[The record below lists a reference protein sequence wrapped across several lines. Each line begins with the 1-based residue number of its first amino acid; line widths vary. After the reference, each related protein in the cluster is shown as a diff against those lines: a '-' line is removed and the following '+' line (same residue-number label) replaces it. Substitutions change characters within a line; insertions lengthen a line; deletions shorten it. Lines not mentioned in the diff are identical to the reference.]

1 MARVN
6 CASLFDTLREKG
18 IIDNN
23 FNEVMRAMN
32 ITPKDIANNLD
43 GFFLSYKNYN
53 IEASKITRAKY
64 FSNASANRMYDNLS
78 YYTSQKNGELS
89 RVGADQ
95 FLRSEFALTRKHANE
110 QKSIFY
116 GDNMFGKE
124 FVDANGKNQMF
135 ASYIEDNNMHKEVFD
150 ILMNNKTTEGL
161 DKNAADVLN
170 QFRRHMEVET
180 SGLVGTKPLDMQN
193 MMRTEYIYGLLDEA
207 KLDFYNSNQMTNQ
220 ATRAKKS
227 VLKFL
232 RGDNHIEIKP
242 NQKSAFFQK
251 LREDFADVLDLEKAS
266 PERVD
271 AFFDNYFFSR
281 GGKGGVGGM
290 LDYNLF
296 DSMDKSRLFGDVF
309 SDDFVRNPMEFTK
322 YQVNAV
328 DALDSLTKRWSRNY
342 GIYRQLGPRPFETLK
357 GFIDKA
363 KANLDSTTF
372 GNVKNLTDRKYVG
385 GLMEELNLSSTA
397 SRNAALD
404 VVNGVG
410 NLVLAPRLLCF
421 SLVNVDDIPMRSV
434 LTSAMTGDSALKRAF
449 FDSQDTLRKA
459 VKDFVVGT
467 ATGKSTFEKNALN
480 TLADQQQANLARIL
494 SGSSLDGMPRYTS
507 RFQKF
512 KSVFREAYESGGI
525 TKTFTAATGSN
536 IGTLGNDSLEKAM
549 VFNSN
554 DIANE
559 ILTKI
564 KSGELDYKK
573 AFLTDDAIKRNGI
586 TPYMLEAYKKSDKV
600 LNFADDLSNTDVLKT
615 MKISPENINTR
626 SLDKAIQ
633 GEVIARL
640 DRKGIFQKGGN
651 LTGTKLETANKQI
664 ADFYINKQ
672 GNVPDDI
679 LKLINKS
686 DQFDIISTG
695 GELTVRT
702 KPEFRD
708 KFSFQSEKLYEANIN
723 PAYRELIQRESQN
736 LRKAIETEVISD
748 LRAGK
753 TNKIVEGYNKKI
765 DKAIEIDSMP
775 KDVKT
780 SGPFYEELKRTNPE
794 FIEIMNR
801 NATDAAGIDAGMK
814 ELIMNQRSY
823 LDESFENLQYTLF
836 EDHFGL
842 FSNPYDTA
850 NVLND
855 LAQLDT
861 KLAIMY
867 RLNTFYKATLG
878 RSNNRMLKLMNA
890 KLGDADSLSVDSAF
904 RNRGLLINSQVADMF
919 VAATIGN
926 HVVNAFKSDLQ
937 GQESFLEVMTD
948 PKKWANSAMTAP
960 YVSSPLG
967 FNYTTTLGTAVSS
980 LTSAAKNKVTGEN
993 YYAAQ
998 DMEKFRKSIFSGTGY
1013 NIVDNWFLSNFMEI
1027 TKPDPQLGDPL
1038 TEIYAYTS
1046 KKYRKESG
1054 YQKKLN
1060 SKTRKEQS
1068 KKKKESGGKK

>member
-18 IIDNN
+18 IIDTN

-32 ITPKDIANNLD
+32 VTPNDIKSNLD

-78 YYTSQKNGELS
+78 YYTTQKNGELS

-116 GDNMFGKE
+116 GDNLFGKE
-124 FVDANGKNQMF
+124 FVDANGKKQVF
-135 ASYIEDNNMHKEVFD
+135 ASYIENNNLHKEVFD

-161 DKNAADVLN
+161 DKNVADILN
-170 QFRRHMEVET
+170 GFRRHMEVET
-180 SGLVGTKPLDMQN
+180 SGLVGTKPLDVQN

-207 KLDFYNSNQMTNQ
+207 KLDFYNANQT
-220 ATRAKKS
+220 TKAKKS
-227 VLKFL
+227 ILKFL
-232 RGDNHIEIKP
+232 RGDNHIDINP
-242 NQKSAFFQK
+242 NKRTEFFQK
-251 LREDFADVLDLEKAS
+251 LKEDFADVIDFEKAS

-281 GGKGGVGGM
+281 GGKGGVEGM

-296 DSMDKSRLFGDVF
+296 DSMDKSRLFGDIF
-309 SDDFVRNPMEFTK
+309 SDDFVRNPIEFTK

-342 GIYRQLGPRPFETLK
+342 GVYRQLGARPFETLK
-357 GFIDKA
+357 GFTDKV

-385 GLMEELNLSSTA
+385 GLMEELNLSSTTA
-397 SRNAALD
+397 RNAALD

-410 NLVLAPRLLCF
+410 NLVLAPRLLWF

-449 FDSQDTLRKA
+449 FDSKDTLQKA
-459 VKDFVVGT
+459 IKEFVVGT
-467 ATGKSTFEKNALN
+467 TTGKSTFEKNALN

-507 RFQKF
+507 RWKKISSTF
-512 KSVFREAYESGGI
+512 KEAYDSGGI

-536 IGTLGNDSLEKAM
+536 FATLGNDSLEKAM

-564 KSGELDYKK
+564 KSGELDYTK

-586 TPYMLEAYKKSDKV
+586 TPYMLEAYKKSEKT
-600 LNFADDLSNTDVLKT
+600 LNFADDLSNVDVLKT
-615 MKISPENINTR
+615 MKISPENINTK
-626 SLDKAIQ
+626 SLDRAIQ

-640 DRKGIFQKGGN
+640 DRKGIFKKGGN
-651 LTGTKLETANKQI
+651 LTGSRLDLANKQM
-664 ADFYINKQ
+664 ADFYMNKQ
-672 GNVPDDI
+672 GKIPEEI
-679 LKLINKS
+679 LKLINES
-686 DQFDIISTG
+686 NQFNIISTG
-695 GELTVRT
+695 GELTVRV
-702 KPEFRD
+702 KPEYRD
-708 KFSFQSEKLYEANIN
+708 KFSFQREKLYESNIN
-723 PAYRELIQRESQN
+723 PAYRELIQKEAQN
-736 LRKAIETEVISD
+736 LRKTIESEVISD
-748 LRAGK
+748 LRSGK

-765 DKAIEIDSMP
+765 DKAIEIENTPRDI
-775 KDVKT
+775 KT
-780 SGPFYEELKRTNPE
+780 SGPFQKDLERTNPE
-794 FIEIMNR
+794 FLEIMNR
-801 NATDAAGIDAGMK
+801 NANDTAGIDVNTREM
-814 ELIMNQRSY
+814 INNQRAF

-842 FSNPYDTA
+842 FSSPYDTA
-850 NVLND
+850 NILND

-890 KLGDADSLSVDSAF
+890 KLGEADSLSIDSAF
-904 RNRGLLINSQVADMF
+904 KNRGLLVNTQVADMF
-919 VAATIGN
+919 IAATIGN
-926 HVVNAFKSDLQ
+926 HVLNALKSDLQ
-937 GQESFLEVMTD
+937 GNESFLEVMQD
-948 PKKWANSAMTAP
+948 PKKWANSALSAP

-967 FNYTTTLGTAVSS
+967 FNYTTTLGTAVGS

-998 DMEKFRKSIFSGTGY
+998 DMEKFRKAVFSGTGY
-1013 NIVDNWFLSNFMEI
+1013 NMFDNWVLSNFMEI

-1046 KKYRKESG
+1046 RRYRKESG
-1054 YQKKLN
+1054 YQKKVN
-1060 SKTRKEQS
+1060 SKTRKEQN
-1068 KKKKESGGKK
+1068 KKKKETGGKK